1 MAATQSEAIIIKGV
15 RSGLLVLL
23 DDRMAWDALLAELD
37 ERVQANQSFFSGAKV
52 TANLGGRLL
61 DKDELSAIIEA
72 LGRHQMTLDAVVSTD
87 DDTRHAATQ
96 LELKSRAPS
105 FAGGAAGRL
114 AGSLLRSKSD
124 AEGGKRDEGKPDAA
138 VVSPPTEEISGDGAM
153 FVRRTVRSG
162 QRLRH
167 DGDICIVGD
176 VNAGAEVV
184 AGGDV
189 VVWGSLR
196 GMVHAGAS
204 GNDKAVIC
212 ALILAPIILR
222 IAEVAGRGPG
232 PEPYKRHVRILG
244 LGGKPEAERVYPEI
258 ARVLD
263 GGIVIERW
271 K

>member
-1 MAATQSEAIIIKGV
+1 MATTQSDAVIIKGV
-15 RSGLLVLL
+15 RGGLLVLL
-23 DDRMAWDALLAELD
+23 DEHMPWAELLAEFD
-37 ERVQANQSFFSGAKV
+37 QRVQANQSFFSGAKV
-52 TANLGGRLL
+52 TANLGGRPLGREQL
-61 DKDELSAIIEA
+61 ATFIEA
-72 LGRHQMTLDAVVSTD
+72 LGRYQMTLDTIVSAA
-87 DDTRHAATQ
+87 DDTRHAASL
-96 LELKSRAPS
+96 LEIKSRSPS

-114 AGSLLRSKSD
+114 AGAVLR
-124 AEGGKRDEGKPDAA
+124 GKPDEDAA
-138 VVSPPTEEISGDGAM
+138 KHNVELAATPTEEITGSAM

-184 AGGDV
+184 ASGNV

-204 GNDKAVIC
+204 GDDKAVIC
-212 ALILAPIILR
+212 ALILAPTILR

-232 PEPYKRHVRILG
+232 PEPYKRRVRILG
-244 LGGKPEAERVYPEI
+244 LGNKPEVEHAYPET
-258 ARVLD
+258 ARVVD
-263 GGIVIERW
+263 GGIVVERW

>member
-1 MAATQSEAIIIKGV
+1 MATTQSDAVIIKGV
-15 RSGLLVLL
+15 RGGLLVLL
-23 DDRMAWDALLAELD
+23 DEHMPWDELLAEFD
-37 ERVQANQSFFSGAKV
+37 QRVQASQSFFSGAKV
-52 TANLGGRLL
+52 TANLGGRAL
-61 DKDELSAIIEA
+61 DKDELAAFIEA
-72 LGRHQMTLDAVVSTD
+72 LGRYQMTLDTVVSTA
-87 DDTRHAATQ
+87 DDTRHAASL
-96 LELKSRAPS
+96 LELKARAPS

-114 AGSLLRSKSD
+114 AGAVLR
-124 AEGGKRDEGKPDAA
+124 GKPDEEAA
-138 VVSPPTEEISGDGAM
+138 KRNAEPPAPTEEITGGGAM

-212 ALILAPIILR
+212 ALILAPTILR

-232 PEPYKRHVRILG
+232 PEPYKRRVRILG
-244 LGGKPEAERVYPEI
+244 LGNKPEAEHAYPEI
-258 ARVLD
+258 ARVVD
-263 GGIVIERW
+263 GGIVVERW

>member
-1 MAATQSEAIIIKGV
+1 MATTQSEAVIIKGV
-15 RSGLLVLL
+15 RGGLLVLL
-23 DDRMAWDALLAELD
+23 DEHMLWNELLAEFD
-37 ERVQANQSFFSGAKV
+37 QRVQASQSFFSGAKV
-52 TANLGGRLL
+52 TANLGGRALG
-61 DKDELSAIIEA
+61 KDELTALIEA
-72 LGRHQMTLDAVVSTD
+72 LGRYQMTLDTVVSTA
-87 DDTRHAATQ
+87 DDTRHAASM

-114 AGSLLRSKSD
+114 AGAVLRGKSD
-124 AEGGKRDEGKPDAA
+124 DEANKRTAE
-138 VVSPPTEEISGDGAM
+138 VISPPTEEITGGGAM

-212 ALILAPIILR
+212 ALILAPTILR
-222 IAEVAGRGPG
+222 IAEVAGRGPS
-232 PEPYKRHVRILG
+232 PEPYKRRVRILG
-244 LGGKPEAERVYPEI
+244 LGGKPEAEHAYPEI
-258 ARVLD
+258 ARVVD
-263 GGIVIERW
+263 GGIVVERW
-271 K
+271 KL